1 VAKDMKLS
9 SKTGIKKMNA
19 EIKPLMLVEFSDN
32 EEIVQV
38 GARFVDANS
47 DQYTI
52 PKVQM
57 GARSHHDINRFDG
70 HKIFSGKNG
79 LEEIAFQE
87 KEIVVQ
93 PVVIKSAK
101 NRGLIS
107 EWNLIEF
114 EDESS
119 NYNEDFSNPSK
130 HRDSA
135 GMNRNDSNEISIQ
148 ESKGLSREI
157 IENAKKEAQ
166 LILDTAKLEATVI
179 KETSYREG
187 YQTGFGQVNS
197 EIETLRTIQKNLLQV
212 NEDLIHGSET
222 KIVELLKQITEK
234 LFINGLAL
242 DTNFLKDVV
251 ARAINEASRLGNLKV
266 YLNPAD
272 LDKLRKLW
280 REAELDYNGQKIQLA
295 SNNEILPGG
304 CFIDG
309 DYGSVDARINT
320 QIKSVVDTLTEIQ
333 MDQVEE

>member
-1 VAKDMKLS
+1 
-9 SKTGIKKMNA
+9 MNA
-19 EIKPLMLVEFSDN
+19 EIKPLTLVEFDN
-32 EEIVQV
+32 NENIVQV

-52 PKVQM
+52 PKIQG
-57 GARSHHDINRFDG
+57 GARNHNDVNRFDG

-87 KEIVVQ
+87 KEIAVQ
-93 PVVIKSAK
+93 PVVLKSAK

-107 EWNLIEF
+107 EWNIFEF
-114 EDESS
+114 EDDHV
-119 NYNEDFSNPSK
+119 NYEADFSKPVQ
-130 HRDSA
+130 HRDSV
-135 GMNRNDSNEISIQ
+135 GVNRNDTNEISIQ
-148 ESKGLSREI
+148 ESKGLSKEI
-157 IENAKKEAQ
+157 IDNAKKEAQ
-166 LILDTAKLEATVI
+166 MILDAAKQEASEI
-179 KETSYREG
+179 KETSYRDG

-197 EIETLRTIQKNLLQV
+197 EIETLRTIQKSLLQV
-212 NEDLIHGSET
+212 NDELIRGSET
-222 KIVELLKQITEK
+222 KIIELLKLITEK
-234 LFINGLAL
+234 LFSDGLAL
-242 DTNFLKDVV
+242 DSNILKDVV

-272 LDKLRKLW
+272 LEKLRKLW

-320 QIKSVVDTLTEIQ
+320 QVKSVVDTLIEIQ
-333 MDQVEE
+333 MDQVED

>member
-1 VAKDMKLS
+1 
-9 SKTGIKKMNA
+9 MNA
-19 EIKPLMLVEFSDN
+19 EITPLTLVEFDDN
-32 EEIVQV
+32 ENIVQV

-52 PKVQM
+52 PKIQAGV
-57 GARSHHDINRFDG
+57 RNHHEINRFDG

-101 NRGLIS
+101 NRGLIT
-107 EWNLIEF
+107 EWNVIEF
-114 EDESS
+114 EDETGESE
-119 NYNEDFSNPSK
+119 EDFSKASPL
-130 HRDSA
+130 RDA
-135 GMNRNDSNEISIQ
+135 VGGNRIESNEFSIQ
-148 ESKGLSREI
+148 ESKGLSKEI

-166 LILDTAKLEATVI
+166 MILEAAKQEAAEI

-197 EIETLRTIQKNLLQV
+197 EIETLRTIQKSLLQV
-212 NEDLIHGSET
+212 NEELIQGSET
-222 KIVELLKQITEK
+222 KIIELLKLITEK
-234 LFINGLAL
+234 LFSNGLAL
-242 DTNFLKDVV
+242 DSNILKDVV

-309 DYGSVDARINT
+309 DYGSVDARIDT
-320 QIKSVVDTLTEIQ
+320 QVRSVVDTLTEIQ
-333 MDQVEE
+333 MDQVED

>member
-1 VAKDMKLS
+1 
-9 SKTGIKKMNA
+9 MNA
-19 EIKPLMLVEFSDN
+19 EIKPLTFVEFDDN
-32 EEIVQV
+32 ENIVQV

-52 PKVQM
+52 PKVQA
-57 GARSHHDINRFDG
+57 GVRSHHDVNRFDG

-93 PVVIKSAK
+93 PVVLKSAK

-107 EWNLIEF
+107 EWNIFEF
-114 EDESS
+114 EEELKTYKDE
-119 NYNEDFSNPSK
+119 FSKPDQQ
-130 HRDSA
+130 RDSVV
-135 GMNRNDSNEISIQ
+135 GNRNEPNEISIQ
-148 ESKGLSREI
+148 ESKGISKEI
-157 IENAKKEAQ
+157 IENAKREAQ
-166 LILDTAKLEATVI
+166 MILDAAKNEAAEI
-179 KETSYREG
+179 KENSYREG

-197 EIETLRTIQKNLLQV
+197 EIETLRTIQKSLQQV
-212 NEDLIHGSET
+212 NDELIRGSET
-222 KIVELLKQITEK
+222 KIIELLKLITEK
-234 LFINGLAL
+234 LFSNGLAL
-242 DTNFLKDVV
+242 DSNILKDVV

-309 DYGSVDARINT
+309 DYGSVDARIDT
-320 QIKSVVDTLTEIQ
+320 QVKSVVETLTEIQ
-333 MDQVEE
+333 MDQVED